1 MLSLQLYGE
10 MRELLRSF
18 PGLLE
23 DFSAFLSPSQAVEC
37 GCFMENLRFRRA
49 RTFLRKLEVTFQV
62 LAKIC
67 QFSVIHPVNL
77 AQTILMSLLSEE
89 RENIMFIFC
98 LCILIVED
106 LLPIHPYVS
115 TFILVFKSLSGL
127 SCRIQKICPNTF
139 LVVISLSTFL
149 DKICLNTSMDF
160 LLFDIT
166 PQKMYSRKNLIIQEV
181 IKKNCRLSL

>member
-49 RTFLRKLEVTFQV
+49 RTFLRKLEVTFKV

-127 SCRIQKICPNTF
+127 SCRIQKNLSQYF
-139 LVVISLSTFL
+139 LGCNFSQYFL
-149 DKICLNTSMDF
+149 G
-160 LLFDIT
+160 
-166 PQKMYSRKNLIIQEV
+166 
-181 IKKNCRLSL
+181 